1 MCFAES
7 VLQVSGTGT
16 PGRKRQIFH
25 GSAGWGKTLGL
36 ELVALYV
43 AYSIGRRICR
53 EQKQIC
59 REKKQF
65 SGATRMLVQ
74 IRNMPAPQLR
84 KYAGN
89 PSVRYV
95 EEGEKEEDDD
105 SVT

>member
-89 PSVRYV
+89 PSVPRFD
-95 EEGEKEEDDD
+95 GP
-105 SVT
+105 SVLW

>member
-74 IRNMPAPQLR
+74 IRNMPAPNHQ

-89 PSVRYV
+89 PSVPV
-95 EEGEKEEDDD
+95 LSNPWHLDQV
-105 SVT
+105 SQT